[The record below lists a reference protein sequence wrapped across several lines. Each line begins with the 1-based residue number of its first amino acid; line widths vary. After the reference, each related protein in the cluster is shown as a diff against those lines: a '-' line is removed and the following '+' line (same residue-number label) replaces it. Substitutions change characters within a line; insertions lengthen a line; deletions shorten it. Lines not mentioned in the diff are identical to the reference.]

1 MNKEELKQKF
11 YTDNT
16 VPYGNAGCRID
27 MPPNTVW
34 NWIES
39 NIVSELDKLKAENE
53 ELKEEVE
60 HLRKRPRVNDG
71 PLN

>member
-39 NIVSELDKLKAENE
+39 NIITPLESEISSLKLQLSAESDTACR
-53 ELKEEVE
+53 LAD
-60 HLRKRPRVNDG
+60 LNDQYD
-71 PLN
+71 